1 MRERT
6 KPYRNT
12 SALQS
17 DAKEARTSV
26 YLSEF
31 RHINIALAVLPEH
44 GGPAARSLHAQ
55 RKQQTE
61 LIAGAILDAPT
72 SRYHV
77 KEARFRMRL
86 RDGRRQV
93 DFKCLPVCGPCEDVI
108 ALEPRGNRITSKRS
122 VTRDTQRAT

>member
-1 MRERT
+1 MGERT
-6 KPYRNT
+6 KPYRNS

-26 YLSEF
+26 YLSEL

-61 LIAGAILDAPT
+61 LIAGAILDA
-72 SRYHV
+72 SACRYHV
-77 KEARFRMRL
+77 KEARFRIRL

-93 DFKCLPVCGPCEDVI
+93 DFKCLPVGGPVALPVVI
-108 ALEPRGNRITSKRS
+108 GPINDQVWEQA
-122 VTRDTQRAT
+122 

>member
-1 MRERT
+1 MGERT
-6 KPYRNT
+6 KPYRT
-12 SALQS
+12 SSALQNE
-17 DAKEARTSV
+17 AQEARTSV
-26 YLSEF
+26 YLSEL

-77 KEARFRMRL
+77 KEARFRIRL
-86 RDGRRQV
+86 RADGKWISNACQSAGH
-93 DFKCLPVCGPCEDVI
+93 LPCQ
-108 ALEPRGNRITSKRS
+108 S
-122 VTRDTQRAT
+122 